1 MELQSAVKGSYCKS
15 SAGQSQEPLWGEK
28 GIPSDGAPRSQRS
41 QLGWAL
47 SVVALHEVWLLIQ

>member
-28 GIPSDGAPRSQRS
+28 GIPSDGAPAHREASWGG
-41 QLGWAL
+41 L
-47 SVVALHEVWLLIQ
+47 